1 MTKIYLA
8 AALAISAAAG
18 SASAEGLFAFDA
30 ADGGGHV
37 AGFAGAATPGDA
49 ELASNGANLDA
60 GFEAASTYG
69 VTAGYRLPF
78 KYWTYFQPRLE
89 LEISATGSDLSDA
102 RFNGAPRAVTGE
114 QSTTLFLFN
123 NYNDITWRENQ
134 TLVPFL
140 GGGIGVA
147 NVDLSLQEGG
157 IPAARIE
164 DDTTALAT
172 TFAGGV
178 TWHTSDRIELYGEAR
193 YVTIYGAEFDRIE
206 AGNPLA
212 RTLEDDLTTATFTLG
227 VRLNF

>member
-1 MTKIYLA
+1 MTKVYLA
-8 AALAISAAAG
+8 VAFAFTAVAG
-18 SASAEGLFAFDA
+18 SARAEGLFSFDP
-30 ADGGGHV
+30 ADGGGYV
-37 AGFAGAATPGDA
+37 AGFVGAATPGDA
-49 ELASNGANLDA
+49 ELSGAGANLEAEFD
-60 GFEAASTYG
+60 AASTYG

-89 LEISATGSDLSDA
+89 LEISSTEADISDA
-102 RFNGAPRAVTGE
+102 RFNGAPRAIEGE
-114 QSTTLFLFN
+114 QTTTFFLLN

-147 NVDLSLQEGG
+147 SVDLSLQEAGV
-157 IPAARIE
+157 PAARID
-164 DDTTALAT
+164 DDTTVLAT

-193 YVTIYGAEFDRIE
+193 YVTIYGAEFDRLE
-206 AGNPLA
+206 AGSPLVRA
-212 RTLEDDLTTATFTLG
+212 LEDDLTTATFTLG